1 MKYNFT
7 RTKKDIH
14 NINQDFVEGKLFAD
28 STYQRRKVWNEQ
40 DKIRLIETILMEY
53 VMPEV
58 FFWTAKRDPET
69 GVASTHIV
77 DGQQRIT
84 TIVEFINNEFCLKKK
99 YLLNDLI
106 IEQCGDKLFNE
117 LEDDYRTIIWDYPIS
132 VVEIDRDCTRE
143 DITGMFYR
151 LNLTNYDLNQQ
162 EKRNSKD
169 SKFGD
174 KCEALAGYNFWDK
187 VKLFSSTDAKRMKDV
202 EYCCGIYI
210 LANEG
215 IVDQTNGKKINEYYD
230 DYKDEFDEDN
240 KLHDKIMQAIDIIE
254 KIIDKKTLSFI
265 SKKAQMYTLFCIIFR
280 MLDNDVKDY
289 ENLYNKLEMFI
300 GVYNKFRNEF
310 ELVYED
316 EKLSELY
323 ADIKKYKL
331 ASSEGINK
339 IANRVIRFETLYK
352 ICVESNADIEDDMMT
367 LEQSFEEELKKK
379 KEKDLLENDD
389 LVDTKEQ

>member
-1 MKYNFT
+1 MKYNFN
-7 RTKKDIH
+7 RTNKDIQT
-14 NINQDFVEGKLFAD
+14 INEDFVAGKLFAD

-40 DKIRLIETILMEY
+40 DKIRLIETILMEF

-77 DGQQRIT
+77 DGQQRIN
-84 TIVEFINNEFCLKKK
+84 TIVEFINNEFCLKNKH
-99 YLLNDLI
+99 LLNDSI
-106 IEQCGDKLFNE
+106 KEKCGDKFFSE
-117 LEDDYRTIIWDYPIS
+117 LEDNYRTIIWDYPIS

-143 DITGMFYR
+143 DIKGMFYR

-174 KCEALAGYNFWDK
+174 KCEALSGYDFWDK

-240 KLHDKIMQAIDIIE
+240 TLQSKITNAIDIIE
-254 KIIDKKTLSFI
+254 GMVDKKTLSFI

-280 MLDNDVKDY
+280 MM
-289 ENLYNKLEMFI
+289 ENQIEDFDSLYNKLEMFI

-310 ELVYED
+310 ELTYQD
-316 EKLSELY
+316 EKLAELY

-352 ICVESNADIEDDMMT
+352 ICVESDTDIGGNMKI

-379 KEKDLLENDD
+379 REKDLLEKDD
-389 LVDTKEQ
+389 LVDTKEE